1 MVAKPDIVFDEAEHI
16 YLVNGQE
23 VPSVTTILQPLA
35 NRAYSSVNPSVLEYA
50 RNRGSAVH
58 EALEMYDLGGELEAS
73 PEIEGYIRAYLE
85 WTQIYRPKW
94 TGVEQIVYHET
105 FPRDVDKP
113 MLNDGNDVDFIGTL
127 DRIGYL
133 NGKELAVVDI
143 KTSNPSKE
151 ALVSVCCQTAAYAQ
165 AVYDFDKPERYGLFL
180 KNDGTFRFV
189 NCKDYEVKYAFS
201 GSELF
206 FSLLDNHKMITKIL
220 ETKARGKL

>member
-1 MVAKPDIVFDEAEHI
+1 MVARKPEIIFDETEHI

-58 EALEMYDLGGELEAS
+58 EALEMYDLGGELEVT
-73 PEIEGYIRAYLE
+73 PETEGYIRAYLE
-85 WTQIYRPKW
+85 WSKIYRPRW

-105 FPRDVDKP
+105 FPNDVDKP
-113 MLNDGNDVDFIGTL
+113 MLKDGNDVDYIGTL

-133 NGKELAVVDI
+133 NGTELAVVDI

-151 ALVSVCCQTAAYAQ
+151 ALVSVCCQTAAYAE
-165 AVYDFDKPERYGLFL
+165 AVFDYDKPSRYGLFL
-180 KNDGTFRFV
+180 KADGTYRFLD
-189 NCKDYEVKYAFS
+189 CKEYEKKYSFS
-201 GSELF
+201 GTSVF
-206 FSLLDNHKMITKIL
+206 YNLLTAHKMITKLL
-220 ETKARGKL
+220 ETKVRKK